1 MTTDDWLS
9 VSNTHRHSDVC
20 WFSSLLLCSRL
31 CCVLFSSALICFF
44 SVSCLYLFLCSVFF
58 SLFLYCSLLLPSV
71 LFSYA
76 PLLLPFTLLSSLS
89 SHVFPHVLLC
99 SLVFLSALFHFVL
112 VRFFLFSAVL
122 FCSIFSFIVLSSP
135 LSTLPFGFVLVLSPL
150 FRCSSCYPLFPF
162 DFYNSLLFVAAIS

>member
-58 SLFLYCSLLLPSV
+58 SLFLYCSLPLPSV

-112 VRFFLFSAVL
+112 VCFFLFSAVL
-122 FCSIFSFIVLSSP
+122 FCSTALLYCSFFSPLYSPLWFCSGSFSSLSLFFLLSSV
-135 LSTLPFGFVLVLSPL
+135 PFCFLQFSIV
-150 FRCSSCYPLFPF
+150 CSCH
-162 DFYNSLLFVAAIS
+162 

>member
-58 SLFLYCSLLLPSV
+58 SLFLYCSLPLPSV
-71 LFSYA
+71 LFCS
-76 PLLLPFTLLSSLS
+76 
-89 SHVFPHVLLC
+89 VLI
-99 SLVFLSALFHFVL
+99 
-112 VRFFLFSAVL
+112 R
-122 FCSIFSFIVLSSP
+122 SFIVAFYP
-135 LSTLPFGFVLVLSPL
+135 
-150 FRCSSCYPLFPF
+150 PLFPF
-162 DFYNSLLFVAAIS
+162 FSCVPSCSPLFPCVPFCSLSFCSRLFLSLLCCSLLFHFLLYCSFFSPLYSPLWFCSGSFSSLSLFFLLSSVPF

>member
-58 SLFLYCSLLLPSV
+58 SLFLYCSLPLPSV
-71 LFSYA
+71 LFCS
-76 PLLLPFTLLSSLS
+76 
-89 SHVFPHVLLC
+89 VLI
-99 SLVFLSALFHFVL
+99 
-112 VRFFLFSAVL
+112 R
-122 FCSIFSFIVLSSP
+122 SFIVAFYP
-135 LSTLPFGFVLVLSPL
+135 
-150 FRCSSCYPLFPF
+150 PLFPF
-162 DFYNSLLFVAAIS
+162 FSCVPSCSPLFPCVPFCSLSFCSRLFLSLLCCSLLFHCSPLLFFLLPSLLSPLVLFWFFLLSFTVLLVILGSLLFSTILYCL